1 MFQHLK
7 TEFNGSAKQ
16 RNVNHKRHYETSTG
30 KLYPSVTTITGIFSK
45 DSIEKWRK
53 AVGEA
58 KADYITITAGA
69 IGTELHTICENY
81 LDNIELDTIEQ
92 THKNIIPMAHF
103 YNIRE
108 KLDLID
114 NIHAQEAA
122 IWSDKFKLAG
132 KVDCVAEYDGVLSII
147 DFKTSKKEKPEDW
160 ILGYFCQATAY
171 KEAWKERTGEDI
183 KQIVIIMSGLDG
195 SVTIYKKNPDDYV
208 KELERAIALYNA
220 SLVE

>member
-1 MFQHLK
+1 MFKHLK
-7 TEFNGSAKQ
+7 TKYDGSLKQ
-16 RNVNHKRHYETSTG
+16 RNVNHKRHYETSSG

-45 DSIEKWRK
+45 DSIAEWRK

-69 IGTELHTICENY
+69 IGTELHSICETY
-81 LDNIELDTIEQ
+81 LDNEKLDGF
-92 THKNIIPMAHF
+92 KNIIPLAHF
-103 YNIRE
+103 QNIKSE
-108 KLDLID
+108 LDKID
-114 NIHAQEAA
+114 NIHVQEAA
-122 IWSDKFKLAG
+122 IWSDEFKLAG
-132 KVDCVAEYDGVLSII
+132 RVDCIAEFDGVLSII
-147 DFKTSKKEKPEDW
+147 DFKTSKKEKPEEW

-171 KEAWKERTGEDI
+171 KESWKERSGEDV

-208 KELERAIALYNA
+208 EELKRAIQLYNE